1 LISQGVHPLGRVKQG
16 WDVDNKITNYF
27 RAKCVDISQ
36 AVGDT
41 SKLLLMN
48 NGKMNIRRDYCNSLF
63 FGISEGLM
71 NRGCSRFWTPPPVW
85 WLVLDVQAT

>member
-27 RAKCVDISQ
+27 RAKCVNVSQ

-41 SKLLLMN
+41 SKLSI
-48 NGKMNIRRDYCNSLF
+48 IRLRTLGEEA
-63 FGISEGLM
+63 FGVILSPSE
-71 NRGCSRFWTPPPVW
+71 NCT
-85 WLVLDVQAT
+85 